1 MQRKSASSILLI
13 LTTLALNIQPST
25 AGSNSKVESP
35 VVDTGQSKCYDIRF
49 GRALSAWQW
58 QGQPMNAH
66 GAGAQRSDPKAGDP
80 AGYSRGLG
88 PQGDQ
93 IRIYN
98 YARCVRNSGSKP

>member
-1 MQRKSASSILLI
+1 MTETESWFWTS
-13 LTTLALNIQPST
+13 TTHGDNLFGIYI
-25 AGSNSKVESP
+25 
-35 VVDTGQSKCYDIRF
+35 CF

-58 QGQPMNAH
+58 RGQPMNAH

-98 YARCVRNSGSKP
+98 YARCVRNAGSKP